1 LPKKKLQSKTQALLK
16 EAAEALET
24 GETAI
29 IAGKDALLEVVT
41 QGDIQRLQLVDLEEK
56 ARLEK
61 KYGKPYL

>member
-16 EAAEALET
+16 EVAEALKT
-24 GETAI
+24 AETAI
-29 IAGKDALLEVVT
+29 IAGKDALLEAAPL
-41 QGDIQRLQLVDLEEK
+41 GDIQRPQLADLEEK